1 MATPQAA
8 SPGPVR
14 SAASSLPPA
23 STAADTTVP
32 PSPLDTL
39 GSRHV
44 VITGATGLI
53 GRQLVAAL
61 AATPATVTV
70 LARSPGAARASF
82 PAATHPRVAVVAY
95 DAATATAPAASVAR
109 AVSAAA
115 ARGGGGGGGGGGGA
129 GPPGDWRAA
138 VAAADVVL
146 NFAGEPIDGG
156 RWTAARKATL
166 TAGRVGGTAAVG
178 AVLAAAA
185 AADARR
191 DVAAAG
197 GGATAAPP
205 PRRERVLVSASA
217 VGYYGAVEGDVG
229 LTEASPPGR
238 DFLAGL
244 AAAWEAAA
252 LSVAGAP
259 TAPNNSSGGGGP
271 PAAETAAQTSAR
283 RRAARTRAVGG
294 GDDDDDGGGG
304 GGGGGV
310 GVRVV
315 VLRLGVVL
323 SADGGALAKM
333 LPVFQRYAG
342 GAPGGG
348 GCWFS
353 WVSLADVVAVT
364 LTAAAG
370 TPPGASS
377 AAAGS
382 GAAGGPCRWSGVYN
396 VVAPGVVTLA
406 SFCAALGAALGR
418 PVWMPVPG
426 GVMRALMGEAA
437 MLVLAGQK
445 VLPSRLSRRGYV
457 WREGELGGGAMR
469 KGDEGRKAAE
479 EEGGAGGW
487 RGV

>member
-1 MATPQAA
+1 MAAPAIHCSRLRWFDRLCLWHRPASPKALRPVNARAAPPHHPPPAHGCAHQWGTTNPAA
-8 SPGPVR
+8 SYTPRRPQPPMGRPKT
-14 SAASSLPPA
+14 SLPPTSSGNQQA
-23 STAADTTVP
+23 PPTC
-32 PSPLDTL
+32 PSP
-39 GSRHV
+39 
-44 VITGATGLI
+44 
-53 GRQLVAAL
+53 
-61 AATPATVTV
+61 
-70 LARSPGAARASF
+70 
-82 PAATHPRVAVVAY
+82 
-95 DAATATAPAASVAR
+95 TA
-109 AVSAAA
+109 
-115 ARGGGGGGGGGGGA
+115 A
-129 GPPGDWRAA
+129 GPPFGC
-138 VAAADVVL
+138 
-146 NFAGEPIDGG
+146 
-156 RWTAARKATL
+156 
-166 TAGRVGGTAAVG
+166 
-178 AVLAAAA
+178 
-185 AADARR
+185 
-191 DVAAAG
+191 
-197 GGATAAPP
+197 
-205 PRRERVLVSASA
+205 
-217 VGYYGAVEGDVG
+217 
-229 LTEASPPGR
+229 
-238 DFLAGL
+238 
-244 AAAWEAAA
+244 
-252 LSVAGAP
+252 
-259 TAPNNSSGGGGP
+259 
-271 PAAETAAQTSAR
+271 
-283 RRAARTRAVGG
+283 
-294 GDDDDDGGGG
+294 GG

-479 EEGGAGGW
+479 EEGGAGALPAALEGTPAWLRARVGGAGGW

>member
-1 MATPQAA
+1 MA
-8 SPGPVR
+8 
-14 SAASSLPPA
+14 
-23 STAADTTVP
+23 VP

-39 GSRHV
+39 GDRHV

-61 AATPATVTV
+61 ASTPATVTV
-70 LARSPGAARASF
+70 LARSPGAARAAF
-82 PAATHPRVAVVAY
+82 PAATHPRVAIVAY
-95 DAATATAPAASVAR
+95 DAATATAPAAAVAR
-109 AVSAAA
+109 AVSAAG
-115 ARGGGGGGGGGGGA
+115 ARGNGSGSGGSGA
-129 GPPGDWRAA
+129 SGLPGDWRAA

-146 NFAGEPIDGG
+146 NFAGEPIDSG
-156 RWTAARKATL
+156 RWTDARKATL

-185 AADARR
+185 AADVRR
-191 DVAAAG
+191 DAAAAG
-197 GGATAAPP
+197 AGGGTAVP

-217 VGYYGAVEGDVG
+217 VGYYGAVDGDAG

-252 LSVAGAP
+252 LGVTSTS
-259 TAPNNSSGGGGP
+259 TAV
-271 PAAETAAQTSAR
+271 ETPAQTAAR
-283 RRAARTRAVGG
+283 RRAARTRSAVVGAD
-294 GDDDDDGGGG
+294 GDDDVGEGGGAPASVG
-304 GGGGGV
+304 

-348 GCWFS
+348 GSWFS

-364 LTAAAG
+364 L
-370 TPPGASS
+370 S
-377 AAAGS
+377 AAADTPPAATSAATGS
-382 GAAGGPCRWSGVYN
+382 DAGGGAFHWSGVYN

-406 SFCAALGAALGR
+406 AFCSALGVSLGR
-418 PVWMPVPG
+418 PVWVPVPG

-445 VLPSRLSRRGYV
+445 VLPCRLSQRGYV
-457 WREGELGGGAMR
+457 WREAQLMGGPGEGG
-469 KGDEGRKAAE
+469 KGDARNGRKQTNGRGALPAALE
-479 EEGGAGGW
+479 GAPAWLRARVGGAGGW